1 MSLIRAPEFLTEELQ
16 ILEAFYSKQEFQ
28 ISEFS
33 NNIEE
38 HIEVFQVEGWQAM
51 CADDEGEPY
60 IEEIEHIAG
69 ITEDSYDIRG
79 LFLETMPIYQ
89 RQAFLL
95 TLWGVFESELE
106 KMCTSV
112 CSTFNNAYSIPA
124 KPKNIS
130 NIQHFLNELEKRGI
144 PSNPSIEYLRSL
156 DILSNEV
163 RHVRNAWAHNAG
175 RDKDNKIPDN
185 VDGIVTKEPIVTI
198 APAYIHNVIF
208 LMSVVAKELNAYSY
222 PILLSAIK
230 RQGN

>member
-1 MSLIRAPEFLTEELQ
+1 MSLIWVPEFLTEELHV
-16 ILEAFYSKQEFQ
+16 LEAFFNKQEFQ
-28 ISEFS
+28 IAEFTK
-33 NNIEE
+33 NIEM
-38 HIEVFQVEGWQAM
+38 HVEVYQVERWQAI
-51 CADDEGEPY
+51 CAEDESEPY
-60 IEEIEHIAG
+60 IDEIEHISG

-106 KMCTSV
+106 KMCISV
-112 CSTFNNAYSIPA
+112 CSTFDNAYSIPP

-130 NIQHFLNELEKRGI
+130 HLQHFLGELEKRGV
-144 PSNPSIEYLRSL
+144 PSNPSTEYLMSL

-175 RDKDNKIPDN
+175 RDKDNKIPEN
-185 VDGIVTKEPIVTI
+185 ADGIVTKDPIVTI
-198 APAYIHNVIF
+198 APAYIHKVIF

-222 PILLSAIK
+222 PLLLSAIK
-230 RQGN
+230 RRSD